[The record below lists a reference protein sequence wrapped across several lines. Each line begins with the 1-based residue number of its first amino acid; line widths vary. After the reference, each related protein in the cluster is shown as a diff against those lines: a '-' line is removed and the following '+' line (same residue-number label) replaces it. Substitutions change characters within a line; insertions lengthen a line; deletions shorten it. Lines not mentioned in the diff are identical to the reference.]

1 MLTPV
6 LDKVMVN
13 YIEVQHHHILR
24 HSPED
29 WIVLAKITRL
39 DGYGD

>member
-13 YIEVQHHHILR
+13 YIGVQHHHILR
-24 HSPED
+24 HSLEE
-29 WIVLAKITRL
+29 WIVLAKITRS
-39 DGYGD
+39 DEYGD